1 MIEYRVADNF
11 FKKNNHIVKEDF
23 VVCRIKKKNVYHHV
37 MDAEDGDAVGIIDPM
52 LLLEPNHNNGYSTPN
67 KIKLRFVRLQL
78 RNTMFKIVV

>member
-1 MIEYRVADNF
+1 MD
-11 FKKNNHIVKEDF
+11 KEKSVD
-23 VVCRIKKKNVYHHV
+23 HHV
-37 MDAEDGDAVGIIDPM
+37 MDGEDGDVSGVIDPM